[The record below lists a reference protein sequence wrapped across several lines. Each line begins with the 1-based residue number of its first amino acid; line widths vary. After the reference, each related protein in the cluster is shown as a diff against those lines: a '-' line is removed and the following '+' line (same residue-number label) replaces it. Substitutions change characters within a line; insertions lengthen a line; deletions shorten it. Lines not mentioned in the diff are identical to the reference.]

1 MSKYTKDMF
10 KQEVLQKCIG
20 KYDPIKIAK
29 VTSTILFKNRA
40 DIDIE
45 LEEKMLDLMTME
57 DGPEFKLTEEEF
69 KKFLNEL

>member
-1 MSKYTKDMF
+1 MGKYTKDMF
-10 KQEVLQKCIG
+10 KQEIFQKCIG

-40 DIDIE
+40 DIDIK

-57 DGPEFKLTEEEF
+57 DGPEFEMTEEEF
-69 KKFLNEL
+69 NQFLQKM

>member
-1 MSKYTKDMF
+1 MGRYTKDMF
-10 KQEVLQKCIG
+10 KQELLQGCIG

-29 VTSTILFKNRA
+29 VTSKILFKNRA
-40 DIDIE
+40 DIEIE

-57 DGPEFKLTEEEF
+57 DGPEFEWTEGEF